1 MCIKTKKTILMKKF
15 FVAILTFSVL
25 FSCKTDSESTS
36 SADGQKVTELQN
48 EIAQLKLDKALKDSV
63 INESLSF
70 FNEIKSNLEAIGL
83 KKDEI
88 RLRSEDPEF
97 AADDK
102 QWILEEIR
110 HINFLREENARKIQN
125 LNAQMKKSGL
135 KIQELET
142 MIERLVNDINV
153 RDEQI
158 ASLQAEM
165 QNMDKEYSKLFDAYQ
180 VVSLQVDN
188 LENQLNTVYYTYGTA
203 KELVANKVI
212 EQKNGFFGIG
222 KNTQLV
228 DNFNEKYFAK
238 IDLTKDKEIFVEGAK
253 IRLITDHPSS
263 SYKIQPDGKN
273 SKIVIVNPYEFWKV
287 SNYLVVM
294 VD

>member
-1 MCIKTKKTILMKKF
+1 MKKF
-15 FVAILTFSVL
+15 FIAILTFSVL
-25 FSCKTDSESTS
+25 ISCKTDSDSSTS
-36 SADGQKVTELQN
+36 GDSQNVKELQN
-48 EIAQLKLDKALKDSV
+48 EIAQLKLDKSLKDSV

-97 AADDK
+97 ASGDK

-110 HINFLREENARKIQN
+110 HINFLREENARKVQSM
-125 LNAQMKKSGL
+125 NAQMKKSGL
-135 KIQELET
+135 KIKELET

-158 ASLQAEM
+158 ASLQMEM
-165 QNMDKEYSKLFDAYQ
+165 QNMDKEYTKLFDAYQ
-180 VVSLQVDN
+180 VVTLKVDN
-188 LENQLNTVYYTYGTA
+188 LENQLNTVYYTYGSS
-203 KELVANKVI
+203 KELVNNKVI

-228 DNFNEKYFAK
+228 DNFNVKYFAK
-238 IDLTKDKEIFVEGAK
+238 IDLTKDKEIFVEGSK

-263 SYKIQPDGKN
+263 SYKIVPDGNN
-273 SKIVIVNPYEFWKV
+273 SKIQIVNPYEFWKV
-287 SNYLVVM
+287 SKYLVVM

>member
-1 MCIKTKKTILMKKF
+1 MKKF
-15 FVAILTFSVL
+15 FLAILTFSVL
-25 FSCKTDSESTS
+25 ISCKTDSDSGS
-36 SADGQKVTELQN
+36 SGDTQNVKDLQN
-48 EIAQLKLDKALKDSV
+48 EIAQLKLDKQLKDSV

-97 AADDK
+97 ASDDK

-110 HINFLREENARKIQN
+110 YINFLREENARKVKN
-125 LNAQMKKSGL
+125 MNAQMKKSGL
-135 KIQELET
+135 KIKELET

-158 ASLQAEM
+158 ASLQLEM

-180 VVSLQVDN
+180 VVSFKADN
-188 LENQLNTVYYTYGTA
+188 LENQLNTVYYTYGTS
-203 KELVANKVI
+203 KELVSNKVI

-238 IDLTKDKEIFVEGAK
+238 IDLTKDKEIFIEGSK
-253 IRLITDHPSS
+253 IRLITDHASS
-263 SYKIQPDGKN
+263 SYKIEPDGNN
-273 SKIVIVNPYEFWKV
+273 SKIQILNPYEFWKV
-287 SNYLVVM
+287 SKYLVVM

>member
-1 MCIKTKKTILMKKF
+1 MKKF
-15 FVAILTFSVL
+15 FLVILMFTVL
-25 FSCKTDSESTS
+25 ISCKTDSDSGTS
-36 SADGQKVTELQN
+36 VDNQKVKDLEN
-48 EIAQLKLDKALKDSV
+48 EIAQLKLDKDLKDSV

-97 AADDK
+97 DSNDK
-102 QWILEEIR
+102 QWILEQIR
-110 HINFLREENARKIQN
+110 YINFLREENIKKTQS
-125 LNAQMKKSGL
+125 LNAQMKKSGV
-135 KIQELET
+135 KIKELEV
-142 MIERLVNDINV
+142 MIEGLTNDIKF

-158 ASLQAEM
+158 ASLQGEM
-165 QNMDKEYSKLFDAYQ
+165 ENLDREYAKLFDAYQ
-180 VVSLQVDN
+180 VVAVKMDN
-188 LENQLNTVYYTYGTA
+188 LENQLNTVYYTYGSA
-203 KELVANKVI
+203 KELVSNKVI
-212 EQKNGFFGIG
+212 EQRNGFFGIG

-228 DNFNEKYFAK
+228 DDFNVKYFAR

-263 SYKIQPDGKN
+263 SYRIEPDGKN
-273 SKIVIVNPYEFWKV
+273 SKIVIMNPYQFWKV
-287 SNYLVVM
+287 SKYLVVM